1 VPSGFFAFST
11 EILRLSVRLMAPLG
25 SGLRDPEMIGFKLQA
40 FSGRIHAQKLSSTLS
55 GGAQM
60 QPRLSIIKRD
70 TDRFAAAFET
80 PEGRLTCE
88 ISVARQQGASDR
100 RTAREK
106 ENEARKKLKSLARE
120 FSQSISGDKPIDT
133 NQT

>member
-1 VPSGFFAFST
+1 MPSGFFAFST

-55 GGAQM
+55 AQM

-120 FSQSISGDKPIDT
+120 FSQSISGDKPIVT